1 MNRTEF
7 LDNVSNCETHMGRIG
22 RDFVARVNLG
32 ATPEQITVAEQQ
44 LGFPL
49 PRGFRRFIAEV
60 NGADLFSLAKKGAG
74 LSTGLYITPLATY
87 SSDPESTCLIFDPLN
102 LGVEALSAGVGNASR
117 REASAPMSTPRP
129 RQYKSAAPA

>member
-87 SSDPESTCLIFDPLN
+87 SSDP
-102 LGVEALSAGVGNASR
+102 AR
-117 REASAPMSTPRP
+117 
-129 RQYKSAAPA
+129 